1 MQALQHSLPTSPQSP
16 GFSPGHAP
24 AASNPFTK
32 RLNEIRETVTKNHRV
47 KYTAVRLRNC
57 MRRNGLL
64 RLHCVLGVVL
74 GLVLGL
80 LYYGLPMSREGIEKR
95 ESLFRIIVGVVM

>member
-1 MQALQHSLPTSPQSP
+1 
-16 GFSPGHAP
+16 
-24 AASNPFTK
+24 
-32 RLNEIRETVTKNHRV
+32 
-47 KYTAVRLRNC
+47 